1 MLRTEGVDQCVAQ
14 AAVVQITG
22 GGERLVLLE
31 QRFGTL
37 EREQARRAGTQ
48 VTFQPSS
55 KIASDRPV
63 RAGFAG
69 RRHGATYMADAA
81 LGVGHRAF
89 LLAPARGRQQK
100 VGVAAG
106 LGGEEGFLHHDEGA
120 GGQGLMDFLLV
131 RQRLRRVGTGDPQ
144 RLDLACTH
152 RLEQPNGGQS
162 RLFGQLLDTPVG
174 RHFCTVFGIGRV
186 AVAGQQVG
194 QAAGFAAA
202 HGVRLTGE

>member
-1 MLRTEGVDQCVAQ
+1 MRRSE
-14 AAVVQITG
+14 
-22 GGERLVLLE
+22 LV
-31 QRFGTL
+31 T
-37 EREQARRAGTQ
+37 
-48 VTFQPSS
+48 VPS
-55 KIASDRPV
+55 
-63 RAGFAG
+63 F
-69 RRHGATYMADAA
+69 
-81 LGVGHRAF
+81 
-89 LLAPARGRQQK
+89 APARGRQQQ

-202 HGVRLTGE
+202 HGIRLAGEREGPAPGLPICPVAVCRLISALFFALPAVD